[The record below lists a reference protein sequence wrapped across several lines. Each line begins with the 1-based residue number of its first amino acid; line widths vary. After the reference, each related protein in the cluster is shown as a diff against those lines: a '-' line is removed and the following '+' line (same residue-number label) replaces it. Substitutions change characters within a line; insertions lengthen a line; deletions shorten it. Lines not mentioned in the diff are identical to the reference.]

1 MRVHE
6 AITHHHYNPPA
17 MKRLQDKV
25 TLVTGGAHGIGAVI
39 VKRFAE
45 EGAIVISVDI
55 NRELGE
61 AKAKEAGAAFM
72 QVDVS
77 NHRAVGEMIEQAV
90 AQQGRLDCIVSNAC
104 LHRGYHNV
112 EAQTFEEWE
121 RVMAVNLTA
130 TYHLA
135 HFGAKHLRKNAGASI
150 VIISSVNAIR
160 GFHNA
165 SAYATS
171 KGGQMALMRQMATDL
186 APAIRVNA
194 ILPGTIRTYPESMTA
209 EAEDVL
215 GRQHLLGRIGEPAEI
230 ANGAV
235 FLASDEA
242 SFVTGHGLVMD
253 GGFTSQGL
261 H

>member
-1 MRVHE
+1 M
-6 AITHHHYNPPA
+6 N
-17 MKRLQDKV
+17 RLQDKV
-25 TLVTGGAHGIGAVI
+25 TIVTGGAHGIGAAI
-39 VKRFAE
+39 VQRFAE
-45 EGAIVISVDI
+45 EGAKVISVDV
-55 NRELGE
+55 NRDLGE
-61 AKAKEAGAAFM
+61 ANAKVAGADFI

-77 NHRAVGEMIEQAV
+77 NHQAVGEFIEQT
-90 AQQGRLDCIVSNAC
+90 AQRYGRLDCIVSNAC

-112 EAQTFEEWE
+112 EEQTFDEWE
-121 RVMAVNLTA
+121 KVIAVNLTA

-135 HFGAKHLRKNAGASI
+135 HFGAKHLRKQAGASI
-150 VIISSVNAIR
+150 VIVSSVNAIR

-194 ILPGTIRTYPESMTA
+194 ILPGTIRTYPERMTQ
-209 EAEDVL
+209 EVETVI
-215 GRQHLLGRIGEPAEI
+215 GKQHLLGRIGEPAEI

-235 FLASDEA
+235 FLSSDEA

>member
-1 MRVHE
+1 
-6 AITHHHYNPPA
+6 

-25 TLVTGGAHGIGAVI
+25 TIVTGGAHGIGAAI
-39 VKRFAE
+39 VQRFAE
-45 EGAIVISVDI
+45 EGAQVISVDV

-61 AKAKEAGAAFM
+61 QKAKAAGAAFM

-77 NHRAVGEMIEQAV
+77 NHEAVGELIEQTV
-90 AQQGRLDCIVSNAC
+90 QRLDRLDCIVSNAC

-112 EAQTFEEWE
+112 EEQTFDEWE
-121 RVMAVNLTA
+121 KVIAVNLTA

-135 HFGAKHLRKNAGASI
+135 HFGAQHLRKQAGASI

-194 ILPGTIRTYPESMTA
+194 ILPGTIRTYPEHMPPEV
-209 EAEDVL
+209 EAVI
-215 GRQHLLGRIGEPAEI
+215 GKQHLLGRIGEPAEI

>member
-1 MRVHE
+1 MLRDAFHSRP
-6 AITHHHYNPPA
+6 YNPPA
-17 MKRLQDKV
+17 MNRLQDKV
-25 TLVTGGAHGIGAVI
+25 TIVTGGAHGIGAAI

-45 EGAIVISVDI
+45 EGAKVISIDV

-61 AKAKEAGAAFM
+61 AKAKDAGADFM

-77 NHRAVGEMIEQAV
+77 SHTAVGEMIEQV
-90 AQQGRLDCIVSNAC
+90 AQQYGRLDCIVSNAC

-121 RVMAVNLTA
+121 KVMAVNLTA

-135 HFGAKHLRKNAGASI
+135 HFGAKHLRKQAGASI

-160 GFHNA
+160 GYSNA

-194 ILPGTIRTYPESMTA
+194 ILPGTIRTYPEHMTP
-209 EAEDVL
+209 ELESSL
-215 GRQHLLGRIGEPAEI
+215 SQQHLLGRIGEPVEI
-230 ANGAV
+230 ANGAI
-235 FLASDEA
+235 FLASSEA

-253 GGFTSQGL
+253 GGITSRGT